1 MKPEYFVGRVIA
13 RPYVGTNKDNFKRI
27 VGDRRDYAV
36 APSLRRSWTFSK
48 RRQDDAALAKSPIF
62 SMRRR
67 RPNRSYRQ

>member
-36 APSLRRSWTFSK
+36 SPSGITAMFS
-48 RRQDDAALAKSPIF
+48 F
-62 SMRRR
+62 
-67 RPNRSYRQ
+67 